1 MDKHFLATCIK
12 YYVQQ
17 VHVYLKSS
25 SWETRI
31 AAGQAIEAI
40 AQNVPLWNPVA
51 VQNIKGK
58 VCQSTPWLSKTKLKQ
73 WPITVKG
80 NVSLIQLELKVK
92 TCWHPWLKW
101 NLSKEIGFFSLSFA
115 STWLGE

>member
-1 MDKHFLATCIK
+1 MDKHFLATCVK

-58 VCQSTPWLSKTKLKQ
+58 VCRSTP
-73 WPITVKG
+73 
-80 NVSLIQLELKVK
+80 
-92 TCWHPWLKW
+92 
-101 NLSKEIGFFSLSFA
+101 
-115 STWLGE
+115 